1 MAEAIA
7 NSNNTYNQ
15 DADPNEAAEV
25 YLKGWGTD
33 GNLRKAY
40 DAYLA
45 SIDNQH
51 KFWWINSLAV
61 PGVQAAA
68 NILLLNRQKE
78 QYDDIEAKRIGYT
91 DAAVNEW
98 SSCVDEIL
106 GKLKD
111 ATDDVPEPA
120 MYQPVSASGEQYQT
134 VSDNLEIAR
143 VSAKP
148 YIDYLNET
156 SREQD
161 LIRQVV
167 LNPDFYKVNEV
178 TWISIGDLIRGNLP
192 ESMIVETLTRSKNKA
207 VINGRF
213 GRSSRQSA
221 RDLGLTSY
229 RIQKAGREEARRE
242 RASQNNDINPLQRH
256 ADLREMM
263 ITPQQRIGYAM
274 QQGQFI
280 QNSLQNAY
288 NACARKAPHL
298 QAEVQVMLQKCQN
311 KMSLLASKAG
321 MINSNVPDFASV
333 LNSQIKTITEGI
345 GKAAIDGFGNGNSS
359 TPRMSLAQFSQNP
372 PFVPSSSLQDYY
384 SGNYGSKGA
393 NY

>member
-1 MAEAIA
+1 MAGSTV
-7 NSNNTYNQ
+7 NSNNTHNT

-25 YLKGWGTD
+25 YVKGWGTE

-40 DAYLA
+40 DAYLK
-45 SIDNQH
+45 SIDDQH
-51 KFWWINSLAV
+51 KFWWVNSLAV

-68 NILLLNRQKE
+68 NILLLNHQKD
-78 QYDDIEAKRIGYT
+78 QYDDIEAKRIGYA
-91 DAAVNEW
+91 DAAVTEW

-120 MYQPVSASGEQYQT
+120 IYQPVSVSGEQYQT
-134 VSDNLEIAR
+134 ISDNLEIAR
-143 VSAKP
+143 TVAKP

-167 LNPDFYKVNEV
+167 FNPDFYKVNEI

-242 RASQNNDINPLQRH
+242 RASQNSDINPLQRH

-263 ITPQQRIGYAM
+263 ITPQQSIGYAI
-274 QQGQFI
+274 QQGQLI

-321 MINSNVPDFASV
+321 LINANVPDFASV

-345 GKAAIDGFGNGNSS
+345 GRAAMNGFGSGNSS
-359 TPRMSLAQFSQNP
+359 TPIMSLAQFSQNP
-372 PFVPSSSLQDYY
+372 PFVPSFYG
-384 SGNYGSKGA
+384 GNYNSGKEGL
-393 NY
+393 Y